1 MTIIIIFN
9 MLLVKFDII
18 TISFLKISNMTI
30 NQIQNILY
38 SKKIKNFN
46 KKLIKAINN
55 LAIIFKKNQ

>member
-1 MTIIIIFN
+1 MTIIIVFN
-9 MLLVKFDII
+9 MLFVKFDII

-38 SKKIKNFN
+38 SKKIKNLN